1 MFEKLN
7 SNLRK
12 TILII
17 GAAVFIAKVI
27 GSTDDCEKEQV
38 KISEKEETDRF
49 QEEEFDDIW

>member
-7 SNLRK
+7 GNLRK

-27 GSTDDCEKEQV
+27 GNANECGKKSV
-38 KISEKEETDRF
+38 KIGEKEERDRF
-49 QEEEFDDIW
+49 QKEEFDDIW

>member
-17 GAAVFIAKVI
+17 GTAVFIAKII
-27 GSTDDCEKEQV
+27 GSREDGEKESI
-38 KISEKEETDRF
+38 KTAEEDIDKF
-49 QEEEFDDIW
+49 QEKEFDDIW

>member
-17 GAAVFIAKVI
+17 GAAVFIAKVV
-27 GSTDDCEKEQV
+27 GSLNECEKESV
-38 KISEKEETDRF
+38 KIDEKEKRDRF